1 MHLFLLGNTPALP
14 RVVQDFMALAG
25 NEARIAVLCAGANW
39 PRYAPHYLQTF
50 LEAGAQEVRFIG
62 EEDGVLNLEQATEI
76 LQSATGIL
84 VAGGDTY
91 LYQQHYVV
99 SNLADLIREKVRS
112 GVPYI
117 GISAGAILSCLTCL
131 IPEEDRSGP
140 EQPRYLPGF
149 GFLTTLVFP
158 HFSEWEGQAELQA
171 AAQELYV
178 QEAWG
183 LDENAAACFQ
193 DGELVHTYGEGVW
206 KVGPE
211 GEPELLKVEAPILLG

>member
-1 MHLFLLGNTPALP
+1 MHLFLLGNTPALGL
-14 RVVQDFMALAG
+14 VVQDFMALAG
-25 NEARIAVLCAGANW
+25 SQSRIAVLCAGAKW
-39 PRYAPHYLQTF
+39 PKYAPAYLQTL

-62 EEDGVLNLEQATEI
+62 EEDGVLDFDQAAEI

-99 SNLADLIREKVRS
+99 SLLSDLIREKVRS
-112 GVPYI
+112 GVPYV

-131 IPEEDRSGP
+131 IPEEDRTGP

-158 HFSEWEGQAELQA
+158 HFTEWQGQAELQA

-178 QEAWG
+178 HEAWG
-183 LDENAAACFQ
+183 LDENAAACFH
-193 DGELVHTYGEGVW
+193 DGDLLHTYGEGVW
-206 KVGPE
+206 RVLPE
-211 GEPELLKVEAPILLG
+211 GEPELQKKEAPILLD